1 MASSISVRNLTKRY
15 VLGELRVYDTLR
27 DKIAG
32 FATAL
37 VRKPKLRQSGNV
49 SPRRAV
55 HTALD
60 SVSFDVE
67 AGEVLG
73 IIGRNG
79 SGKST
84 LLKML
89 ARVTSPTEGEIIYF
103 GRVAPLLEVGTGFNH
118 ELTGRENIFVNGT
131 LLGMSRCE
139 IEENFDAIVEFA
151 GIEKYIDTPVKR
163 YSSGM
168 VVRLGFAVAAH
179 LEPEIMLV
187 DEVLAVGDAAFQ
199 RRCLGK
205 MNEISRKGRTVLFVS
220 HSMEAIQSLCTRVLW
235 LEDGRVV
242 MDGEPHAVVREYVR
256 ASLSGVGAEN
266 WPPMDTRP
274 GNGRVRVTDVTV
286 LDQAGHPNRVASV
299 GQSIRIRIGFVA
311 DAQGARNV
319 SFRVWFRDASGR
331 ERVGF
336 MTTMTGQDLEAVP
349 EKGVVVCSIPRLN
362 VGPGEYVLRVV
373 VVLAQELGDEVD
385 VATALEI
392 IPGDYFGSGNSMTEY
407 MDFVCDHA
415 WSLTDAGE

>member
-1 MASSISVRNLTKRY
+1 MATSISVRNLCKRY
-15 VLGELRVYDTLR
+15 NLGEMRVYDTLR
-27 DKIAG
+27 DSIAG
-32 FATAL
+32 LASSIIRRDRCDGAGHTS
-37 VRKPKLRQSGNV
+37 KPLI
-49 SPRRAV
+49 

-60 SVSFDVE
+60 DVSFDVE

-84 LLKML
+84 LLKIL
-89 ARVTSPTEGEIIYF
+89 ARVTSPSEGEVNYF
-103 GRVAPLLEVGTGFNH
+103 GRIAPLLEVGTGFNH

-131 LLGMSRCE
+131 LLGMRRRE
-139 IEENFDAIVEFA
+139 IEENFDAIVDFA
-151 GIEKYIDTPVKR
+151 GVEKYIDTPVKR

-220 HSMEAIQSLCTRVLW
+220 HSMDAIQSLCTRVLW
-235 LEDGRVV
+235 LEDGRLM
-242 MDGEPHAVVREYVR
+242 MDGEPHSVVREYVKS
-256 ASLSGVGAEN
+256 SLSAVGAPN
-266 WPPMDTRP
+266 WLPMEKRP

-286 LDQAGHPNRVASV
+286 LDQSGHHCRVASV
-299 GQSIRIRIGFVA
+299 GQSIQIRVGFIS
-311 DAQGARNV
+311 DAQAARNV
-319 SFRVWFRDASGR
+319 SFRIWFRDASGQ

-336 MTTMTGQDLEAVP
+336 MTTMTGQDLEFVP
-349 EKGVVVCSIPRLN
+349 EKGNIICVIPRLN
-362 VGPGEYVLRVV
+362 VGPGEYILRVV

-415 WSLTDAGE
+415 WSVASAED